1 MYRGISYLL
10 IFAFI
15 AITAEISA
23 GANSFTSVSQM
34 PQNDSIKKYRLDSVT
49 VRSAVKNKVTKES
62 AFAVGTNVQR
72 VDAGVITRMAG
83 LSLSELVKDQSSV
96 YIKEYGRGMASYI
109 SVRGTSSSH
118 TNIAWNG
125 INLAVP
131 TLGQANLSQVPIYFF
146 DKMELHVG
154 GSAMLYGDGA
164 IGGSI
169 QLSTVPVWKK
179 GFSGDLLLSGGSY
192 STLYGAGTLRY
203 SNGRTES
210 RSSLFATSA
219 KNDYTFRN
227 NTKPGH
233 PKERL
238 NNSGYS
244 NHGILQEVHR
254 KLKDSSVLSFS
265 LWYLDHDR
273 EIQPSVAINDRPQ
286 HYASVRD
293 RNIRGTLHYGASSK
307 RVSYSLKA
315 SYANDFQQY
324 EQDIIEA
331 SRFSA
336 LAELQYNFNGI
347 TFKGGATAE
356 HTIPAARSFADSVR
370 ENRFYVYGVARY
382 IPSSLP
388 GLLFSAGIRAGSV
401 TNGNV
406 PLMPSAEARY
416 TLLRSKGH
424 NLAIRGA
431 VSRNSRVPTLNDRYW
446 GGVHTYLRSENSFTV
461 EGGSDYHWFKGSRR
475 ATASI
480 TLYSSSVNDWIRWLP
495 AGNVWRPQ
503 NVPKV
508 HSKGAEALLSTEA
521 PLGRFVGG
529 LSVNYS
535 YTSIKMVKGLR
546 EGDPSVGRQL
556 AFQPRHSVRG
566 SLSLSGGPFLWFATI
581 SFTGDRT
588 TLDIFD
594 VLDPYTLLD
603 AGARYKG
610 VLGGQ
615 KYSINLTVKN
625 ITGTNYQNVKFYA
638 MPGRNYNVAFRLYF

>member
-15 AITAEISA
+15 AITAEVSA
-23 GANSFTSVSQM
+23 GAYIFGVAAGA
-34 PQNDSIKKYRLDSVT
+34 PQKDTVKRYRLDSAT
-49 VRSAVKNKVTKES
+49 VSTSAANKVAKES
-62 AFAVGTNVQR
+62 SFAVGTNVQR

-566 SLSLSGGPFLWFATI
+566 SLSLSGGPFLWFAII

-610 VLGGQ
+610 ELGGH
-615 KYSINLTVKN
+615 KYSINLTLKN

>member
-23 GANSFTSVSQM
+23 DANSFTPASQT

-49 VRSAVKNKVTKES
+49 VRSAVINKVTKES

-109 SVRGTSSSH
+109 SIRGTSSSH

-131 TLGQANLSQVPIYFF
+131 TLGQANLSQVPLYFF

-315 SYANDFQQY
+315 SYANDLQQY

-388 GLLFSAGIRAGSV
+388 GLLLSAGIRAGSV

-461 EGGSDYHWFKGSRR
+461 EGGSDYHWFKGSRW

-480 TLYSSSVNDWIRWLP
+480 TLYGSSVNDWIRWLP

-610 VLGGQ
+610 ELGGH
-615 KYSINLTVKN
+615 KYSINLTLKN